1 MPAGCPCGSSS
12 SDPVPGDASNSPPG
26 YCRASSTTADP
37 KDESDWFTITHP
49 FHPLRGTRYELL
61 ERRKTWSADRVFYF
75 DGNGTQRSFATNL
88 TDVLPP
94 DAFLEASAGRAP
106 FRLADLLELR
116 ERLDRHSAKKVGV
129 DHV

>member
-1 MPAGCPCGSSS
+1 MSSLSVVRHGARIGCSI
-12 SDPVPGDASNSPPG
+12 
-26 YCRASSTTADP
+26 STVM
-37 KDESDWFTITHP
+37 EH
-49 FHPLRGTRYELL
+49 
-61 ERRKTWSADRVFYF
+61 SAL
-75 DGNGTQRSFATNL
+75 FATNL

-116 ERLDRHSAKKVGV
+116 ERLDRHSAKKVGI